1 MQIRHLL
8 SVIIILSALIAASLT
23 ALLFNLRDN
32 ASSSFR
38 LENEKKIFEDRFKS
52 IIQEEDIIIN
62 NFSPT
67 GIRSSFFDSR
77 NSKPLDFS
85 RNQANYFNNLQSS
98 NVTENPIHLN
108 ILNGRYRS
116 LSRYFT
122 PFFLREI
129 EGSVP
134 SFYSFLKIEDLSEMS
149 CRSDPR
155 LEVSPCAGRTEENI
169 LITSNR
175 EKIFSDIIET
185 KSSWSGF
192 MAVKNTVQQSR
203 WQEANMKFG
212 YLRVKIFPL
221 IADDKVIAFGII
233 GREIE
238 SAIKSFAEGLVAD
251 AELVYIP
258 TLDSQLENTRN
269 QILKSRMEISRFLI
283 NINKNFYV
291 DEQSGQEA
299 IRLDFGENRDL
310 FVVLFRDVSN
320 LLKEQKL
327 INQQVAPL
335 GFIILIL
342 LGIIILAVQRSIFK
356 PLKEAVDALKS
367 LSEHN
372 TDLVIPERKG
382 LLSSDNDEIGRLL
395 MALKNYDATTRE
407 LDQIKT
413 LSKELEKAKDE
424 ANNANEAKSLFLA
437 NMSHELRTPLNAI
450 IGLASLLRDDVREDE
465 LEDYYEPLDRI
476 HRASK
481 HLLSLINDVLDVS
494 KIEAGKIELFIEN
507 FDLNEIIDD
516 VIFSST
522 ELANQNNNELNTNII
537 DEIGLI
543 NSDRT
548 RLRQIIYNLI
558 SNACK
563 FTDKGKVTLSTSF
576 ADGEKDTFQIAITDT
591 GIGMTADQVA
601 KLFSS
606 FTQADSSTTRKYGG
620 TGLGLSI
627 SKQLSEIMGGSL
639 EVESEEGIGSTFIVT
654 LPINSNNQD
663 KQKDNRKAEKV
674 TKLPIKDS
682 TILIIDDEQS
692 VVDILSEQLRRKGFE
707 IISAKNGADGITMA
721 EKYMPAAITLDIL
734 MPEMDGWEVLKQLKK
749 NKKLKDIPVII
760 SSIIDDKKTG
770 FSLGASDFISKPVDK
785 DELSNVLGRFFNSFS
800 NKKVLI
806 IEDDSDSRLYLK
818 RLMVDLD
825 LTVSEAENGKKG
837 IEFLKSCDTVP
848 DLILLDLMMP
858 EMDGFQFAE
867 EIKLIE
873 KCANIPIVVITA
885 LDLNPADHSR
895 IIKNVDSVFTKG
907 QVKADEIS
915 EKIFSLLLKERN

>member
-1 MQIRHLL
+1 M
-8 SVIIILSALIAASLT
+8 
-23 ALLFNLRDN
+23 
-32 ASSSFR
+32 
-38 LENEKKIFEDRFKS
+38 
-52 IIQEEDIIIN
+52 
-62 NFSPT
+62 
-67 GIRSSFFDSR
+67 
-77 NSKPLDFS
+77 
-85 RNQANYFNNLQSS
+85 
-98 NVTENPIHLN
+98 
-108 ILNGRYRS
+108 
-116 LSRYFT
+116 
-122 PFFLREI
+122 
-129 EGSVP
+129 
-134 SFYSFLKIEDLSEMS
+134 
-149 CRSDPR
+149 
-155 LEVSPCAGRTEENI
+155 
-169 LITSNR
+169 
-175 EKIFSDIIET
+175 
-185 KSSWSGF
+185 
-192 MAVKNTVQQSR
+192 
-203 WQEANMKFG
+203 
-212 YLRVKIFPL
+212 
-221 IADDKVIAFGII
+221 
-233 GREIE
+233 
-238 SAIKSFAEGLVAD
+238 
-251 AELVYIP
+251 
-258 TLDSQLENTRN
+258 
-269 QILKSRMEISRFLI
+269 
-283 NINKNFYV
+283 
-291 DEQSGQEA
+291 
-299 IRLDFGENRDL
+299 
-310 FVVLFRDVSN
+310 
-320 LLKEQKL
+320 
-327 INQQVAPL
+327 
-335 GFIILIL
+335 
-342 LGIIILAVQRSIFK
+342 
-356 PLKEAVDALKS
+356 
-367 LSEHN
+367 
-372 TDLVIPERKG
+372 
-382 LLSSDNDEIGRLL
+382 
-395 MALKNYDATTRE
+395 
-407 LDQIKT
+407 
-413 LSKELEKAKDE
+413 EKAKDE

-749 NKKLKDIPVII
+749 
-760 SSIIDDKKTG
+760 
-770 FSLGASDFISKPVDK
+770 
-785 DELSNVLGRFFNSFS
+785 
-800 NKKVLI
+800 
-806 IEDDSDSRLYLK
+806 
-818 RLMVDLD
+818 
-825 LTVSEAENGKKG
+825 
-837 IEFLKSCDTVP
+837 
-848 DLILLDLMMP
+848 
-858 EMDGFQFAE
+858 
-867 EIKLIE
+867 
-873 KCANIPIVVITA
+873 
-885 LDLNPADHSR
+885 
-895 IIKNVDSVFTKG
+895 IKN
-907 QVKADEIS
+907 
-915 EKIFSLLLKERN
+915 